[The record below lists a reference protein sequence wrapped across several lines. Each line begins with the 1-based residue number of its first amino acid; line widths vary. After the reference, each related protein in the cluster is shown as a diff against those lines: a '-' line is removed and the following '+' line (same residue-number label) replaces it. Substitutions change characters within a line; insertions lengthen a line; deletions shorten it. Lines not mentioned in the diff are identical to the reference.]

1 MDRYRTSWSR
11 VCAAVVDGI
20 VFVPI
25 MFLDAALLSPER
37 PSWVI
42 ISWAVASYSSYW
54 LYSTFLHAYYG
65 QTIGK
70 KLLGVRVLDV
80 GEQRLPT
87 LARAFVR
94 DIGIVVPNTLSAV
107 YLAYLVFT
115 RAWVPGAEI
124 TSLPGEVIT
133 WVALGWFALELTTML
148 TNERRRAFHDYIAN
162 TVVVRDA

>member
-1 MDRYRTSWSR
+1 MNRYQTSWPR
-11 VCAAVVDGI
+11 VWAALVDGI

-37 PSWVI
+37 PSWLVI
-42 ISWAVASYSSYW
+42 AWAAVSYSSYW
-54 LYSTFLHAYYG
+54 LYRTLLHARYG

-70 KLLGVRVLDV
+70 KLLQVKVLDV

-87 LARAFVR
+87 LGRAFIR
-94 DIGIVVPNTLSAV
+94 DIGIVVPNTLSVA
-107 YLAYLVFT
+107 YLAYLVHT

-124 TSLPGEVIT
+124 TSLPGEILT
-133 WVALGWFALELTTML
+133 WVALGWFALELATML
-148 TNERRRAFHDYIAN
+148 TNEKRRAFHDYIAN